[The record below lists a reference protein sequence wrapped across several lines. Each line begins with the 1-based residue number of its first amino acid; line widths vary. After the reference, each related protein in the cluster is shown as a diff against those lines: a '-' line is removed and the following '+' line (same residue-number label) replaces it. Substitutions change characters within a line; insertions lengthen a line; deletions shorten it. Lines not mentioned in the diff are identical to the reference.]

1 MNNKI
6 NVEIEDLITLARLQG
21 RDEQLGRL
29 IKFLKIKPSTSEL
42 LDFVGQEI
50 IDVQNLLDRKNNEK

>member
-1 MNNKI
+1 MQDKI
-6 NVEIEDLITLARLQG
+6 NVEIDDLITLARLQG
-21 RDEQLGRL
+21 RNEQIGRM
-29 IKFLKIKPSTSEL
+29 LKLLEIKPSTSEL

>member
-1 MNNKI
+1 MQDKI

-21 RDEQLGRL
+21 RNEQIGRM
-29 IKFLKIKPSTSEL
+29 LKLLEIKPSTSEL